1 MKIVLWKRLSY
12 ALAAVGLM
20 AIALVA
26 KDVRTISVRD
36 ECDPASFN
44 AAVGAGTCIGDGDVT
59 FDEFLAAIPDGGHE
73 KWRFN
78 EVVTDADVAVNAN
91 NRGGE
96 AHTFTPVDHFG
107 GGFIPLLNAAL
118 PESEQEPIAE
128 CAARDANGNTI
139 PDGIG
144 VVPAADA
151 LATII
156 PPDGKNHLTTPL
168 KRGTNRF
175 QCCIHPWM
183 RSTVTRR

>member
-1 MKIVLWKRLSY
+1 MKIVMWKRVSY
-12 ALAAVGLM
+12 ALAVVALM
-20 AIALVA
+20 AIAIAA

-44 AAVGAGTCIGDGDVT
+44 AAVGPGTCVGDGDVT
-59 FDEFLAAIPDGGHE
+59 FDEFLDALADGGHE

-78 EVVTDADVAVNAN
+78 NVVTDADVAVNAN

-96 AHTFTPVDHFG
+96 GHTFTPVDHFG

-118 PESEQEPIAE
+118 PESEQDPIAE
-128 CAARDANGNTI
+128 CAARDENGDTI
-139 PDGIG
+139 PEGIG
-144 VVPAADA
+144 LRPAAEA

-156 PPDGKNHLTTPL
+156 PPDGRNHLTTPL
-168 KRGTNRF
+168 RTGQNLF

-183 RSTVTRR
+183 RTTVQIR